1 MEITALD
8 LGLRGAAAG
17 LFLMIVAVAFR
28 SRPFTAI
35 KGLGA
40 AMSAGGA
47 AYMIVSAPFVPKL
60 VLWWTIP
67 LLAANPVLFWLWAQA
82 AFDDDF
88 VVKRWHGVL
97 WLIVVGIGFAAFLTW
112 TTSPALAKAGFQ
124 SLSVVA
130 LVMALAAA
138 VQTVRTWS
146 ADLVAGR
153 RRLRFAVLV
162 STLLFI
168 GVFSASDLLAVSPA
182 SLGLS
187 GSLLSAISMLTIAAL
202 AGWSVFQPQPV
213 GAPVATMIADPPGA
227 AASVPRIGPAADS
240 NRDAI
245 APELLCRLDH
255 LMVVDRVYRQEG
267 LTIAALA
274 AKLDLPEYRLR
285 QVINEGLGYRNF
297 NAFLNH
303 YRLDDAKTALADPD
317 QRDVPVLTIAIDA
330 GFQSIGPFNRAFKA
344 DTGVTPTEFRRN
356 ALAGA
361 HPAGLKKDD
370 SFEIGQS
377 GREFG

>member
-28 SRPFTAI
+28 TRPLPAL
-35 KGLGA
+35 KWLGA
-40 AMSAGGA
+40 AMSAAGA
-47 AYMIVSAPFVPKL
+47 TYMIVTAPFVPKL
-60 VLWWTIP
+60 ALWWTIP
-67 LLAANPVLFWLWAQA
+67 FMAANPVVFWLWAQA

-97 WLIVVGIGFAAFLTW
+97 WLIVVGIGFFAFLTW
-112 TTSPALAKAGFQ
+112 TTSPALAKAGFR

-138 VQTVRTWS
+138 VQTVRTWR

-168 GVFSASDLLAVSPA
+168 GLFAASDLMAISPA

-187 GSLLSAISMLTIAAL
+187 GSLLSATGMLTIAVL
-202 AGWSVFQPQPV
+202 AGWSVFQPLAVSP
-213 GAPVATMIADPPGA
+213 PVAAMTADAPGTA
-227 AASVPRIGPAADS
+227 SSVPRIGPPVHGGHDS
-240 NRDAI
+240 I
-245 APELLCRLDH
+245 APLLLRRLDH
-255 LMVVDRVYRQEG
+255 LMSVERIHRQEG
-267 LTIAALA
+267 LTIAGLA
-274 AKLDLPEYRLR
+274 AKLDLPEHRLR

-297 NAFLNH
+297 NAFLNR
-303 YRLDDAKTALADPD
+303 YRLDEAKAALADPS

-344 DTGVTPTEFRRN
+344 DTGMTPTEFRRD
-356 ALAGA
+356 ALASA
-361 HPAGLKKDD
+361 HAIGSKKDH

-377 GREFG
+377 G